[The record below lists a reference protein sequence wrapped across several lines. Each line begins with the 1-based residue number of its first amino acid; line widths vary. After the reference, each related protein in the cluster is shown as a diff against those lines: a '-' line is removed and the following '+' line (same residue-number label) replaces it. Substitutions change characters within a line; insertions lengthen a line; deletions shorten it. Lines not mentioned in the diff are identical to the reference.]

1 MSDKYFGSSIMPS
14 MDIKNT
20 EKYDIIIAGA
30 GMVGL
35 TMAVALAKAG
45 VSVAVIEKTSLPE
58 QLEEKFDGR
67 VSAISL
73 GSQQILDA
81 AGAWEYM
88 REYAEPILDIR
99 VTDGNTPIFLHYDH
113 REVGDAPFGYIIE
126 NRYTRY
132 GLQQA
137 ASKLGNLKIIDKFTT
152 IKLLQDTDSASV
164 VGAEGRTLSARL
176 LIAADGRGSDLREM
190 AGIKTIGWN
199 YKQTAIVCTIEHELP
214 HKGLAHERFLPI
226 GPFAV
231 LPMQGNRSSLVW
243 VEPETSVKI
252 YMELPEEEFVQEIS
266 ERIGDYLGKIKTIGG
281 RFSYPLSLLHAKK
294 YTAKRLVLIGDAA
307 HGMHPIAGQGVN
319 LGFRDVAVLRDL
331 ILEKYALGLDIG
343 GDGLLADYARLRK
356 FDNISM
362 LAVMDILNRLFSNNI
377 LPIRAARD
385 AGLWAVGRMPE
396 LKKMFM
402 RHAMGIKKSG

>member
-1 MSDKYFGSSIMPS
+1 
-14 MDIKNT
+14 MDAKNS
-20 EKYDIIIAGA
+20 EKFDVIIAGA

-35 TMAVALAKAG
+35 TMAVALARSG
-45 VSVAVIEKTSLPE
+45 VNVAVIEKTSLPE

-81 AGAWEYM
+81 AGAWQYM
-88 REYAEPILDIR
+88 HEFAEPILDIR
-99 VTDGNTPIFLHYDH
+99 VTDGKTPIFLHYNH
-113 REVGDAPFGYIIE
+113 REVGDLPFGYIIE

-137 ASKLGNLKIIDKFTT
+137 AAKLGNLKIIDSFITT
-152 IKLLQDTDSASV
+152 KLLHDNDSASV
-164 VGAEGRTLSARL
+164 VGADGRILSARL
-176 LIAADGRGSDLREM
+176 VIAADGRGSNLREM
-190 AGIKTIGWN
+190 AGIKAVGWS

-231 LPMQGNRSSLVW
+231 LPMHGNRSSLVW
-243 VEPETSVKI
+243 VEPEDRVKI
-252 YMELPEEEFVQEIS
+252 YMELPEEEFVQEIA
-266 ERIGDYLGKIKTIGG
+266 ERIGDYLGKIKTIGS
-281 RFSYPLSLLHAKK
+281 RFSYPLSLLHAKE
-294 YTAKRLVLIGDAA
+294 YTATRMVLIGDAA

-331 ILEKYALGLDIG
+331 ILEKHAVGLDIG

-356 FDNISM
+356 FDNVSM
-362 LAVMDILNRLFSNNI
+362 LAVMDVLNRLFSNNI
-377 LPIRAARD
+377 LPIRVARD
-385 AGLWAVGRMPE
+385 AGLWAVGKMPE

-402 RHAMGIKKSG
+402 RHAMGVKK